1 MRLPLLFAWRYLVGK
16 KSTNAINVITGIAI
30 VGIGVGTAALILV
43 LSVFNGFEDLLAG
56 LMNTVN
62 ADVKVMPVKGK
73 RMTVDSTQLK
83 ELYELPGV
91 RSVSLTLEETALI
104 EYDGN
109 QDFCTLKGV
118 DLNYDET
125 TTIDS
130 VIVQG
135 RYKLQEDGLDFL
147 VMGGGI
153 ANRLNVNLGNLF
165 EPVKVYMPKKQTRSM
180 AEAPFKTRLAYPA
193 GKFAIK
199 QDYDYMYVFSS
210 LDFMRQLLG
219 VPDEVSAVEINTD
232 PDYPGEQLKKAIAGV
247 FGDGVEVK
255 DRYEQNDALFKLMKI
270 EKWMSYA
277 IAGLTLFIVSFNLVG
292 ALWMIVLDKK
302 RDLSIL
308 KAMGATA
315 RQVYNMIV
323 CEGLLISGI
332 GIGAG
337 ILLAMLL
344 YFLQRAF
351 GPDWLPRWIRRRCLP
366 HFAQGLRF
374 SDRWNYRFSDR
385 AAGLIVARAA
395 GSSHHCVRA
404 RRMTYICRQQKRFG
418 RLATGF

>member
-1 MRLPLLFAWRYLVGK
+1 MRFSFLFAWRYLVGK

-62 ADVKVMPVKGK
+62 ADVKVQPVEGK
-73 RMTVDSTQLK
+73 RMTVDSAQIKALTALD
-83 ELYELPGV
+83 GV

-118 DLNYDET
+118 DFNYDQT

-135 RYKLQEDGLDFL
+135 KYKLAEDGIDFL

-165 EPVKVYMPKKQTRSM
+165 EPVKVYMPKKNTRSP

-199 QDYDYMYVFSS
+199 QDYDYMYVFCS
-210 LDFMRQLLG
+210 LDFARQLMG
-219 VPDEVSAVEINTD
+219 VAEEVSAVEVNTD
-232 PDYPGEQLKKAIAGV
+232 PDYPGRELKEQIAAV
-247 FGDGVEVK
+247 FGEGVVVR
-255 DRYEQNDALFKLMKI
+255 DRFEQNDALFKLMKI
-270 EKWMSYA
+270 EKWLSYA
-277 IAGLTLFIVSFNLVG
+277 IAGLTLLIVSFNLVG

-315 RQVYNMIV
+315 RQIYNMIL
-323 CEGLLISGI
+323 CEGVLISSI

-337 ILLAMLL
+337 IFLAVLL
-344 YFLQRAF
+344 YTLQKK
-351 GPDWLPRWIRRRCLP
+351 L
-366 HFAQGLRF
+366 
-374 SDRWNYRFSDR
+374 
-385 AAGLIVARAA
+385 GLIGFPDGFVVDAYPILLKYTDFLVVGITVLAIGMLA
-395 GSSHHCVRA
+395 SLLPA
-404 RRMTYICRQQKRFG
+404 RRGAHITAYVREE
-418 RLATGF
+418 